1 MGAVR
6 IALAGVLCAA
16 GAVVLGFI
24 LGEYEFSLWIG
35 LVAGLVVGFLLA
47 ELALGVAGERDWVV
61 AGVIAVIAA
70 GALLWAGRVDSDGGV
85 EPYPVTA
92 VLGAVLAAAVA
103 LWRLRPVRARG

>member
-1 MGAVR
+1 MRV
-6 IALAGVLCAA
+6 ALAAVLSAA
-16 GAVVLGFI
+16 AAVILGFI

-35 LVAGLVVGFLLA
+35 VVAGLVVGFLLA
-47 ELALGVAGERDWVV
+47 ELALGVAGERAWVL
-61 AGVIAVIAA
+61 AGVIAAVAA

-103 LWRLRPVRARG
+103 LWRLRPVRPPG